1 MTRVARASE
10 SAIRYNKKTY
20 DKKDVIFTSMI
31 TWSTI
36 QGMKNVARAE
46 ARRSGKNR
54 LHLYLDMIKCRRLYG
69 ATTTDYLEFAF
80 SLQDDS
86 LRSEYIT
93 SHMLTALKPAVN
105 GKTSPL
111 EDKWVGY
118 QRLRA
123 FYKRDCVSLTES
135 NEEEVRDFLD
145 RHPVFFAKDVNGRC
159 GHQVVYVEQQNE
171 ESGFVKRLRDIGLT
185 MLEEAIVQHPD
196 VARFSV
202 RSVNTL
208 RIVTLRN
215 DTDELVTLP
224 PVMRVSS
231 DTSRTDN
238 HYGLF
243 LLLLDDDGVV
253 RSDGYFRPYPNA
265 KHGYDLLL
273 PEHPMTGF
281 SPKGAKIPYF
291 KEALDQIQKMAVLV
305 PELKMIGWDIAMTP
319 EGPDLVE
326 LNDDPGIDLHQN
338 YYFTKIYGRPHAGI
352 RRLAER
358 VFGLAFQP
366 DLSIRS
372 VTPDAHNPS
381 DL

>member
-1 MTRVARASE
+1 
-10 SAIRYNKKTY
+10 
-20 DKKDVIFTSMI
+20 MI

-36 QGMKNVARAE
+36 RGMKNAARAE

-54 LHLYLDMIKCRRLYG
+54 PALYLDMIKSRRLYG
-69 ATTTDYLEFAF
+69 ATTTDYLEFGF
-80 SLQDDS
+80 SMQDDS

-105 GKTSPL
+105 GKMSPL
-111 EDKWVGY
+111 EDKWAGY

-123 FYKRDCVSLTES
+123 FYRRDCVSLTES
-135 NEEEVRDFLD
+135 SEKEIQDFLG
-145 RHPVFFAKDVNGRC
+145 RHSVFFAKDVNGRC
-159 GHQVVYVEQQNE
+159 GHQVVYIEQQKE
-171 ESGFVKRLRDIGLT
+171 EFGFLKCLRDSGLT

-215 DTDELVTLP
+215 EAGEIVLLP

-265 KHGYDLLL
+265 KDGYDLLV
-273 PEHPMTGF
+273 PEHPMTGYR
-281 SPKGAKIPYF
+281 PKGARIPYF
-291 KEALDQIQKMAVLV
+291 RETLDQIRKMAELV
-305 PELKMIGWDIAMTP
+305 SELKMIGWDIALTP

-326 LNDDPGIDLHQN
+326 FNDDPGIDLHQN
-338 YYFTKIYGRPHAGI
+338 YYFGKIYGKPHAGI

-366 DLSIRS
+366 DLSVRL
-372 VTPDAHNPS
+372 VTPETLHSSDAR
-381 DL
+381 